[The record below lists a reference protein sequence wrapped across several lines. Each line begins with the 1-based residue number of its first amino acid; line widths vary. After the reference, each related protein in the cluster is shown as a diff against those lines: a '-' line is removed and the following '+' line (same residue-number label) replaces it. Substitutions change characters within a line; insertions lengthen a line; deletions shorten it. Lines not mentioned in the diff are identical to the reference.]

1 MSLAPEDELVGSER
15 GAGIPSALLRLST
28 YLQTTQMR
36 TMMRNRKQTTP
47 MMVRG
52 IQAMEAT
59 EVSEL
64 DVELAAAMA
73 DRRQIW
79 SRYYRGN
86 F

>member
-1 MSLAPEDELVGSER
+1 
-15 GAGIPSALLRLST
+15 
-28 YLQTTQMR
+28 
-36 TMMRNRKQTTP
+36 MRNRKQTTP

-79 SRYYRGN
+79 SRYCIEGI
-86 F
+86 FKP